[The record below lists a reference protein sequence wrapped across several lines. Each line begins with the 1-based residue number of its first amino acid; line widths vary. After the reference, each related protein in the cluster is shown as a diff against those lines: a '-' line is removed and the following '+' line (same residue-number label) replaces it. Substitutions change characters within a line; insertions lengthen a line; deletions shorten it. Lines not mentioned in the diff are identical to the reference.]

1 MNAHPIR
8 ILVADDHEVVRQG
21 LRGLLEAQS
30 GWQVVG
36 EAIDGREAVDKAK
49 RLRPDIV
56 VLDVSMPNL
65 NGLEATRQIR
75 KALPAT
81 EILILTMH
89 DSEPLVREVLEAGAR
104 GYVLKSDAGRELM
117 TALAT
122 VHEHRPYLT
131 SRVSEIVLD
140 GFLRSG
146 GGTDAPSPPRTIR
159 LSPREREIAQLL
171 AEGKSN
177 KEVAATLEISVKTAE
192 THRTNLMR
200 KLDLHSISEL
210 VRYAIRN
217 KMVEP

>member
-1 MNAHPIR
+1 MSAIR
-8 ILVADDHEVVRQG
+8 ILVADDHEIVRQG
-21 LRGLLEAQS
+21 LRGLVEAQP
-30 GWQVVG
+30 GWEVVG
-36 EAIDGREAVDKAK
+36 EAVDGREAVDQAK
-49 RLRPDIV
+49 RLRPDVV

-75 KALPAT
+75 KALPDT
-81 EILILTMH
+81 EVLVLTMH

-104 GYVLKSDAGRELM
+104 GYVLKSDAGRELV
-117 TALAT
+117 TALET
-122 VHEHRPYLT
+122 VHDHKPYLT

-146 GGTDAPSPPRTIR
+146 GTNEAATPPRTVR

-177 KEVAATLEISVKTAE
+177 KEVAVTLDISVKTAE

>member
-1 MNAHPIR
+1 VTTVR
-8 ILVADDHEVVRQG
+8 ILVADDHEIVRQG
-21 LRGLLEAQS
+21 LRALLEAQP
-30 GWQVVG
+30 GWQVVA
-36 EAIDGREAVDKAK
+36 EAIDGREALDKAK
-49 RLRPDIV
+49 RLHPDVV

-75 KALPAT
+75 KALPQT
-81 EILILTMH
+81 EVLILTMH
-89 DSEPLVREVLEAGAR
+89 DSEQLVREVLEAGAR
-104 GYVLKSDAGRELM
+104 GYVLKSDAGRELV
-117 TALAT
+117 TA
-122 VHEHRPYLT
+122 VESVRKSKPHFT

-140 GFLRSG
+140 GYLNAG
-146 GGTDAPSPPRTIR
+146 GRAEAYNVPRTVR
-159 LSPREREIAQLL
+159 LSPREREIVQLL

-177 KEVAATLEISVKTAE
+177 KEVAAALHISVKTAE

>member
-1 MNAHPIR
+1 VISVR
-8 ILVADDHEVVRQG
+8 ILVADDHEIVRQG
-21 LRGLLEAQS
+21 LRALLETQP
-30 GWQVVG
+30 GWQVVA
-36 EAIDGREAVDKAK
+36 EAVDGREALDKAK
-49 RLRPDIV
+49 RLRPDVV

-75 KALPAT
+75 KALPET
-81 EILILTMH
+81 EVLILTMH
-89 DSEPLVREVLEAGAR
+89 DSEQLVREVLEAGAR
-104 GYVLKSDAGRELM
+104 GYVLKSDAGRELV
-117 TALAT
+117 TA
-122 VHEHRPYLT
+122 VESVRKSKPYFT

-140 GFLRSG
+140 GYLNAGGRS
-146 GGTDAPSPPRTIR
+146 DAYNVPRSVR
-159 LSPREREIAQLL
+159 LSPREREIVQLL

-177 KEVAATLEISVKTAE
+177 KEVAAALHISVKTAE